1 MAEELPQNSS
11 GSQVAS
17 KDSGV
22 SSEGQLSNQTGESV
36 AVQSNQES
44 QSSGSQ
50 NNQNNKKYDLGV
62 LFVHGIGFQKPGE
75 TFKTMYE
82 PIKEKIDS
90 QESVSFKEISINSP
104 LSRSAKISTDSND
117 INVVF
122 RESYWH
128 DYPSKKSL
136 KLRLRESLEWSV
148 IIGLY
153 RILILKFLQ
162 FRVST
167 VTFNLLTGVIFTM
180 ILFGILKIPLDEKIP
195 AVINI
200 GMSHI
205 GALILAEVIFVIL
218 FYRRQ
223 ICSLYKQIQNNV
235 SNSSTKYE
243 KRVLDSIERMVND
256 ADRLLVISH
265 SMGGYLSY
273 KSLSNILKRRKY
285 SEPIRFVGLGSGL
298 GPMSIINESK
308 KFKHK
313 CCQSLIYT
321 MLALINCL
329 LWVNIWMN
337 LMRVFGSGKST
348 FLIIYNLGINIYLFL
363 AINAI
368 VLALIYIYV
377 YFVLNK
383 KYRVLFEGTYTK
395 LHEHYEFYYPADLV
409 GNTSRFT
416 YSKDI
421 KNIRVDDSSK
431 LNILSVAFGRAVF
444 AHDMRK
450 YIENSRVLGF
460 IYILVTSP
468 GGAKSAINKEIKNIS
483 SIYAKAW
490 VAYIASGIVAYFILV
505 LFFSE
510 AMQNPW
516 LGTLYII
523 PVLIFF
529 EYVAYFISYALI
541 NFIGWV
547 AELCFK
553 YLVKSEN
560 VKNDNPQQERDIE
573 LANVIARAMVI
584 FSMSPILTIL
594 ALNRLDTIVLEVAFC
609 FAIFAT
615 FILLATGVKSAVF
628 SLRKYLRG

>member
-1 MAEELPQNSS
+1 MAEDLPQDSS
-11 GSQVAS
+11 RPQETSQ
-17 KDSGV
+17 DSGV
-22 SSEGQLSNQTGESV
+22 SSERQLSNPTGENTV
-36 AVQSNQES
+36 E
-44 QSSGSQ
+44 Q
-50 NNQNNKKYDLGV
+50 NNQKSQTVTNQNSQSNKKYDLGV
-62 LFVHGIGFQKPGE
+62 LFVHGIGFQKPGD

-104 LSRSAKISTDSND
+104 LSRSAKISTDSTD

-128 DYPSKKSL
+128 DYPSRKSL
-136 KLRLRESLEWSV
+136 KLRLREFRESLEWSV

-167 VTFNLLTGVIFTM
+167 VTFNLLSGVIFTM
-180 ILFGILKIPLDEKIP
+180 ILFGTLKVSLDEKISTLIDLDG
-195 AVINI
+195 V
-200 GMSHI
+200 HI
-205 GALILAEVIFVIL
+205 IMLIIAEFIFVIL
-218 FYRRQ
+218 FYGRH
-223 ICSLYKQIQNNV
+223 ICSLYTQVQNSV
-235 SNSSTKYE
+235 SNSPAKYDE
-243 KRVLDSIERMVND
+243 RVLESIKRMVDD
-256 ADRLLVISH
+256 ANRLLVISH

-273 KSLSNILKRRKY
+273 KSLSNVLGERGCA
-285 SEPIRFVGLGSGL
+285 EPIQFVGLGSGL
-298 GPMSIINESK
+298 GPMSIIDESK
-308 KFKHK
+308 KFKRK
-313 CCQSLIYT
+313 YCQLLIYT
-321 MLALINCL
+321 ILAIINLL
-329 LWVNIWMN
+329 LWFNIWVN
-337 LMRVFGSGKST
+337 LIRAFNGTEST
-348 FLIIYNLGINIYLFL
+348 LLLICNLDINIYLLLVFNIL
-363 AINAI
+363 L
-368 VLALIYIYV
+368 LALIYMFV
-377 YFVLNK
+377 YFVVNK
-383 KYRVLFEGTYTK
+383 KYRVSFEGVYTK

-490 VAYIASGIVAYFILV
+490 IAYIASGIVAYFILV

-510 AMQNPW
+510 SMQNPW
-516 LGTLYII
+516 LGTLYIS
-523 PVLIFF
+523 PVLMFF
-529 EYVAYFISYALI
+529 EYVAYFISYALV
-541 NFIGWV
+541 NAIGWV
-547 AELCFK
+547 AELCSK
-553 YLVKSEN
+553 YLVKNEH
-560 VKNDNPQQERDIE
+560 VKNDDPQQERDVE
-573 LANVIARAMVI
+573 FANVIARTMVI

-594 ALNRLDTIVLEVAFC
+594 ALNRLDTLVLEVILC
-609 FAIFAT
+609 FAVFVTLILVAICVKTIFFYAN
-615 FILLATGVKSAVF
+615 K
-628 SLRKYLRG
+628 